1 MITVERIN
9 PSAIPNVMEF
19 LKSIPSIDNV
29 DDQILSNACIAYEE
43 NKIVGCIAFEE
54 FSEKGLIRYFV
65 FKKVLSMEYLESLL
79 SALEQNAIQK
89 GLRTLV
95 CIAECNQIEEL
106 FQTLG
111 FKPIQSSFIFIN
123 EENVLDTNFK
133 KALFLSKALI

>member
-1 MITVERIN
+1 MITVDKIN

-54 FSEKGLIRYFV
+54 FCEKGLIRYFV
-65 FKKVLSMEYLESLL
+65 FKKVLSIDYLEQLL
-79 SALEQNAIQK
+79 RALEKNAIQK

-111 FKPIQSSFIFIN
+111 FKPIQTSSIFIN

-133 KALFLSKALI
+133 KALFLSKSLV

>member
-111 FKPIQSSFIFIN
+111 FKPIQSSSIFIN

>member
-79 SALEQNAIQK
+79 NALEQNAIQK

-111 FKPIQSSFIFIN
+111 FKPIQSSSIFIN